1 MDVKARAE
9 QWFVSVLE
17 NIKDP
22 LEAMINAGQSINER
36 FHPNLK
42 VRACQHYQKINIKK
56 EATYYFPNMKRLQ
69 YKFYAPSQRIY
80 VFN

>member
-1 MDVKARAE
+1 MRLFTPPKILTAFSFYFYRTILDVKARAE

-22 LEAMINAGQSINER
+22 LEAMINSGQSINER

-42 VRACQHYQKINIKK
+42 VRG
-56 EATYYFPNMKRLQ
+56 
-69 YKFYAPSQRIY
+69 
-80 VFN
+80 